1 MAAMVG
7 RDQELAA
14 VLRSLTAPAVALTL
28 VIGEAGIGKS
38 RLVAETVQAT
48 PERLTLAGGCLPMRH
63 ALPLLP
69 VVDALD
75 SHDSAARKTLTRAA
89 RSLPASLRP
98 HVAGVMPRT
107 LPDDIQ
113 PAAEVH
119 RNQLFIAT
127 EALLSRI
134 ADERPVTLVVED
146 VHWADPDT
154 LDLLTYLAG
163 ARHGKG
169 LHVLVTCRSDE
180 SQFSE
185 QVTEWLDTLPRSTGV
200 HELRLEPLGSDE
212 VRRLVATL
220 PHPEGVDIDRL
231 AAAVFARGEGNPFFT
246 EQLVASGADSEQ
258 LPDRL
263 AKLLSARVKKVSPP
277 AQEVITALAVLAR
290 PVPLAALRVVTR
302 HDEETCLSA
311 VTELDSASL
320 VVRDDRGVRPRHALV
335 AEALLAEL
343 PGFPAAYHRRVAR
356 ALASLDDPSTI
367 PEIADHLHRAGDEP
381 AELKMAQLAA
391 QRAWDLGAYA
401 DAARRYQRV
410 IDLHARHSEE
420 PLLLPEPEVVRRT
433 IRALD
438 LSGVPPSHR
447 AGRTRPSRL
456 RRLAGPGG
464 STRLAGPL
472 RPMGHR
478 VDPERGQ
485 RLMEDL
491 LPQYRTLASHT
502 ATTLLS

>member
-1 MAAMVG
+1 
-7 RDQELAA
+7 
-14 VLRSLTAPAVALTL
+14 
-28 VIGEAGIGKS
+28 
-38 RLVAETVQAT
+38 
-48 PERLTLAGGCLPMRH
+48 
-63 ALPLLP
+63 
-69 VVDALD
+69 
-75 SHDSAARKTLTRAA
+75 
-89 RSLPASLRP
+89 
-98 HVAGVMPRT
+98 MPRT
-107 LPDDIQ
+107 LPDEIQ
-113 PAAEVH
+113 PAAEVD

-163 ARHGKG
+163 ARHGTG
-169 LHVLVTCRSDE
+169 LHMLVTCRSDE

-258 LPDRL
+258 LPHRL
-263 AKLLSARVKKVSPP
+263 AKLLSARVRTVSPP

-290 PVPLAALRVVTR
+290 PVPLAALRVVTL

-343 PGFPAAYHRRVAR
+343 PGFPAAYHQRVATR
-356 ALASLDDPSTI
+356 P
-367 PEIADHLHRAGDEP
+367 GV
-381 AELKMAQLAA
+381 
-391 QRAWDLGAYA
+391 
-401 DAARRYQRV
+401 ARRPVDHPR
-410 IDLHARHSEE
+410 DRRPP
-420 PLLLPEPEVVRRT
+420 PL
-433 IRALD
+433 
-438 LSGVPPSHR
+438 
-447 AGRTRPSRL
+447 
-456 RRLAGPGG
+456 
-464 STRLAGPL
+464 
-472 RPMGHR
+472 
-478 VDPERGQ
+478 GQ
-485 RLMEDL
+485 R
-491 LPQYRTLASHT
+491 RG
-502 ATTLLS
+502 LLS